1 MRRIWANEADP
12 LPVHAWAARL
22 TGAFF
27 EPQAADKP
35 VLPRLFVGN
44 LYSSTARAYTR
55 IAQAIDLLYKKE
67 VGMSIASKTEDL
79 KILVP

>member
-1 MRRIWANEADP
+1 MRCVWASEADL

-22 TGAFF
+22 TGTFF
-27 EPQAADKP
+27 DPQAADKP

-55 IAQAIDLLYKKE
+55 IAQAIDLLYKK
-67 VGMSIASKTEDL
+67 
-79 KILVP
+79 